1 MARFTL
7 SDAEHDAIA
16 AAVTAAEATTNGE
29 IVTIVARRSDAYH
42 DVALHYAVAAML
54 AVTALGAIRPGW
66 LTPFD
71 NGWEHEASLAETLFA
86 LLIAQTV
93 AFLAVR
99 LLLAWHPLRLALT
112 PTATKTRR
120 VRRRALEAFRVGTE
134 RRTAG
139 HEGVLLY
146 LSLDEHRAE
155 IVADAAVHAQVAPEQ
170 WGAAMATL
178 VEHIR
183 ADRTA
188 DGLVNAIAAIGAIL
202 TQVLPKAADNPNELP
217 DRVIEL

>member
-1 MARFTL
+1 MAHRMLTRT
-7 SDAEHDAIA
+7 ERETIA
-16 AAVTAAEATTNGE
+16 AAVIATEATTDGE

-42 DVALHYAVAAML
+42 DVALHYALAAVL
-54 AVTALGAIRPGW
+54 AVTAAGAIRPDW

-71 NGWEHEASLAETLFA
+71 NGWKHEPGVGATLFT
-86 LLIAQTV
+86 LLIAQTI
-93 AFLAVR
+93 AFLVVR
-99 LLLAWHPLRLALT
+99 LLLAWQPLRLALT
-112 PTATKTRR
+112 PAATKARR
-120 VRRRALEAFRVGTE
+120 VRRRALDAFRVGTE

-155 IVADAAVHAQVAPEQ
+155 IVADAAVHAQVAPER
-170 WGAAMATL
+170 WGATMATL
-178 VEHIR
+178 VVAIR

-188 DGLVNAIAAIGAIL
+188 EGLVGAVAAIGAIL
-202 TQVLPKAADNPNELP
+202 AQVLPKTADNRNELP

>member
-1 MARFTL
+1 MAGFTF
-7 SDAEHDAIA
+7 SDAERDAIA
-16 AAVTAAEATTNGE
+16 AAVTAAEATTDGE
-29 IVTIVARRSDAYH
+29 IVTIVARQSDAYH

-54 AVTALGAIRPGW
+54 AVTALAVIAPGW
-66 LTPFD
+66 LTPLD
-71 NGWEHEASLAETLFA
+71 DGWEHEPSIPATLFA
-86 LLIAQTV
+86 LLIAQTI

-99 LLLAWHPLRLALT
+99 VLLAWRPLRLALT
-112 PTATKTRR
+112 PTATKARR

-155 IVADAAVHAQVAPEQ
+155 IVADAAVHARVAPER
-170 WGAAMATL
+170 WGQAMATL
-178 VEHIR
+178 VEQIR
-183 ADRTA
+183 AGRTA
-188 DGLVNAIAAIGAIL
+188 DGLVGAVAAIGAVL
-202 TQVLPKAADNPNELP
+202 AQVLPKTDDNPNELP

>member
-1 MARFTL
+1 MVQATL
-7 SDAEHDAIA
+7 SPAEHAAIA
-16 AAVTAAEATTNGE
+16 AAVTAAEATTDGE

-99 LLLAWHPLRLALT
+99 LLLAWRPLRLALT
-112 PTATKTRR
+112 PTATKERR
-120 VRRRALEAFRVGTE
+120 VRRRALDAFRIGTE

-155 IVADAAVHAQVAPEQ
+155 IVADAAVHAQVAPER
-170 WGAAMATL
+170 WGQAMATL
-178 VEHIR
+178 VAAIR
-183 ADRTA
+183 AGRTA
-188 DGLVNAIAAIGAIL
+188 DGLVAAVAAIGAVLAQI
-202 TQVLPKAADNPNELP
+202 LPKTADNPNELP

>member
-1 MARFTL
+1 MANFSETER
-7 SDAEHDAIA
+7 DAIA
-16 AAVTAAEATTNGE
+16 AAVTAAEATTDGE

-42 DVALHYAVAAML
+42 DVALHHALAAVL
-54 AVTALGAIRPGW
+54 AVTALGAIRPEW

-71 NGWEHEASLAETLFA
+71 NGWEHEPSVHGLLFT
-86 LLIAQTV
+86 LLIAQTLV
-93 AFLAVR
+93 FLAVR
-99 LLLAWHPLRLALT
+99 LLLAYRPLRLALT
-112 PTATKTRR
+112 PTATKARR
-120 VRRRALEAFRVGTE
+120 VRRRATEAFRVGTE

-155 IVADAAVHAQVAPEQ
+155 IVADAAVHARVAPAR
-170 WGAAMATL
+170 WGKAMATL

-183 ADRTA
+183 AGRTA
-188 DGLVNAIAAIGAIL
+188 DGLAGAVTAIGAVL
-202 TQVLPKAADNPNELP
+202 AEVLPKTAGNPNELP